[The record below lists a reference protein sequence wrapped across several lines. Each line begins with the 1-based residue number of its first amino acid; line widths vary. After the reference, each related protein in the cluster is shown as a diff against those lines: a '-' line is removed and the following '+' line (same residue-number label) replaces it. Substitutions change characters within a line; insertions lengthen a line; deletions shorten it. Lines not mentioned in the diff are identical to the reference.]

1 MQIESLTPQLV
12 NAGKIRMEYPTNK
25 AADEHFENLRKQFA
39 DGMQVLPKEF
49 NLRKGCFKFLG
60 FFQAMRNLVD
70 DQLDSAGHLKCI
82 EEAMRRHSKLCEDAM
97 VQNNPQKMVDNTSAI
112 ARLANRAL
120 MVGKRESDNSED
132 PSFVNKINTAA
143 DRLQSG
149 NKTHKKCE
157 SSALPVTG
165 NDNGNTCRYFISNAS
180 NTHI

>member
-1 MQIESLTPQLV
+1 
-12 NAGKIRMEYPTNK
+12 MEYPTNK

-39 DGMQVLPKEF
+39 DGMQ
-49 NLRKGCFKFLG
+49 
-60 FFQAMRNLVD
+60 AMRNLVD
-70 DQLDSAGHLKCI
+70 DQLDSAGHLNCI
-82 EEAMRRHSKLCEDAM
+82 EDAMRRHAKLCEDAM

-149 NKTHKKCE
+149 KYVERVPFSKEPFRRTVNFLSKLWHFLCTPHDRLSWKGTSLSRE
-157 SSALPVTG
+157 LGRLLT
-165 NDNGNTCRYFISNAS
+165 
-180 NTHI
+180 

>member
-1 MQIESLTPQLV
+1 M

-39 DGMQVLPKEF
+39 DGM
-49 NLRKGCFKFLG
+49 NN
-60 FFQAMRNLVD
+60 MRNLVD

-82 EEAMRRHSKLCEDAM
+82 EDAMRRHGKLCEDAI

-132 PSFVNKINTAA
+132 PSYVNKINGAA
-143 DRLQSG
+143 DRLQGGINSTDIFLSLLKW
-149 NKTHKKCE
+149 NFLISWLIHW
-157 SSALPVTG
+157 LI
-165 NDNGNTCRYFISNAS
+165 DWTCFLLIDWLIDWRR
-180 NTHI
+180 